1 MRKPTIRAVSERPIG
16 AFLLLLLY
24 APFAWGQS
32 QAVEETEEISPEA
45 VEEITVYGERSIIVL
60 RKEFE
65 LAQENMF
72 ELFNTLNSDDEFD
85 IECEYEQRLGSRRWH
100 HVCTPKFATRRIL
113 DEGAGKMVWN
123 HRDSEPRLV
132 SHRALKMNEMLWE
145 EMATLINE
153 SPELR
158 EAFMDLS
165 EAKNAIEAE
174 REKRRND

>member
-1 MRKPTIRAVSERPIG
+1 MRKPTISAVIERPIG

-24 APFAWGQS
+24 APFSWGQT
-32 QAVEETEEISPEA
+32 QTEEETEEITPEV

-100 HVCTPKFATRRIL
+100 HVCTPKFATRQINN
-113 DEGAGKMVWN
+113 EGAGRMVWN
-123 HRDSEPRLV
+123 HRESEPRFV
-132 SHRALKMNEMLWE
+132 SLRNQRMNERLWE
-145 EMATLINE
+145 EMAALIND

-158 EAFMDLS
+158 EAFIDLS
-165 EAKNAIEAE
+165 DAKDAIEAE